1 MYSCRYSCTHPSR
14 SHRLVVFRILCTC
27 HVLYFRFMITFL
39 YFSSCTLFLVLT
51 FLYFHILF
59 LYFIFYVS
67 CTYFHI
73 MMFLFIS

>member
-39 YFSSCTLFLVLT
+39 YFSSYTLVPVLY
-51 FLYFHILF
+51 FLYLHSCT
-59 LYFIFYVS
+59 FIFFS
-67 CTYFHI
+67 CISYFMSHV
-73 MMFLFIS
+73 LISIS